1 MKKGKKK
8 TFVEMLLSSGI
19 ISQEALR
26 SALSEQWERGG
37 TLEEILVERG
47 ILTEEQLVQFLTS
60 KFSMLHYLDLKSV
73 DVDMEAV
80 EHIPARIARKY
91 LLIPVRKKGKSLAV
105 AMANPLNREMLAE
118 IKQVTDLKIRPFV
131 SRISDIKEAIE
142 EYYREVEEEEISAP
156 YAPER
161 LKGEIGLPLQKEK
174 TFETFIIS
182 ESNRL
187 AFILAKNIA
196 ETRGVSEKKL
206 FIFGPEGVG
215 KTHLLNA
222 IGNYILENETI
233 RGVLYT
239 DAIKFS
245 TLLRSFKTDK
255 DIDKFINTHTETD
268 VFLFDDLDALVGKER
283 AQEVLYTV
291 LSELHLLEKQIVI
304 TSSVPIKNLLAFNK
318 KLKSFVLEFMSAGI
332 KEPEEDLRRKVVLN
346 LLGDEKLPKNIIEL
360 IVKNITSNLR
370 ELETVVQ
377 EIITLKR
384 MGQEIDEEL
393 AKKIIEGFVE
403 IKT

>member
-142 EYYREVEEEEISAP
+142 EYYREVEGEEISAP

-377 EIITLKR
+377 EIVTLKR
-384 MGQEIDEEL
+384 IGQEIDEEL

>member
-1 MKKGKKK
+1 
-8 TFVEMLLSSGI
+8 
-19 ISQEALR
+19 R

-377 EIITLKR
+377 EIVTLKR
-384 MGQEIDEEL
+384 IGQEIDEEL

>member
-131 SRISDIKEAIE
+131 CRISDIKEAIE

-346 LLGDEKLPKNIIEL
+346 LLGDEKLPKNIIGL

-377 EIITLKR
+377 EIVTLKR
-384 MGQEIDEEL
+384 IGQEIDEEL

>member
-105 AMANPLNREMLAE
+105 VMANPLNREMLAE

-283 AQEVLYTV
+283 AQEVLYTI

-377 EIITLKR
+377 EIVTLKR
-384 MGQEIDEEL
+384 IGQEIDEEL

>member
-105 AMANPLNREMLAE
+105 VMANPLNREMLAE

-142 EYYREVEEEEISAP
+142 EYYREVEGEEISAP

-384 MGQEIDEEL
+384 IGQEIDEEL

>member
-105 AMANPLNREMLAE
+105 VMANPLNREMLAE

-142 EYYREVEEEEISAP
+142 EYYREVEGEEISAP

-161 LKGEIGLPLQKEK
+161 LKGEIGLPLEKEK

-268 VFLFDDLDALVGKER
+268 VFLFDDVDALVGKER
-283 AQEVLYTV
+283 AQEVLYTI

-377 EIITLKR
+377 EIVTLKR
-384 MGQEIDEEL
+384 IGQEIDEEL

>member
-1 MKKGKKK
+1 
-8 TFVEMLLSSGI
+8 
-19 ISQEALR
+19 
-26 SALSEQWERGG
+26 
-37 TLEEILVERG
+37 
-47 ILTEEQLVQFLTS
+47 
-60 KFSMLHYLDLKSV
+60 MLHYLDLKSV

-377 EIITLKR
+377 EIVTLKR
-384 MGQEIDEEL
+384 IGQEIDEEL

>member
-131 SRISDIKEAIE
+131 SRISDIEEAIE

-161 LKGEIGLPLQKEK
+161 LKGEIGLPLEKEK

-346 LLGDEKLPKNIIEL
+346 LLGDEKLSKNIIEL

-377 EIITLKR
+377 EIVTLKR
-384 MGQEIDEEL
+384 IGQEIDEEL

>member
-131 SRISDIKEAIE
+131 CRISDIKEAIE

-377 EIITLKR
+377 EIVTLKR
-384 MGQEIDEEL
+384 IGQEIDEEL

>member
-1 MKKGKKK
+1 MKKDKKK
-8 TFVEMLLSSGI
+8 SFVEMLLSSGI

-47 ILTEEQLVQFLTS
+47 VLTQEQLVQFLTS
-60 KFSMLHYLDLKSV
+60 KFPMLHYLDLKSI
-73 DVDMEAV
+73 DIDMEAV
-80 EHIPARIARKY
+80 EHVPARIARKY

-131 SRISDIKEAIE
+131 SRIGDIKEAIE
-142 EYYREVEEEEISAP
+142 EYYREIEEEQISLP

-239 DAIKFS
+239 DALKFF
-245 TLLRSFKTDK
+245 TLLRNFKTDK

-268 VFLFDDLDALVGKER
+268 VFLFDDIDTLVGKER

-291 LSELHLLEKQIVI
+291 LSELNLLEKQIVI

-346 LLGDEKLPKNIIEL
+346 LLGDEKLPKNIIDL
-360 IVKNITSNLR
+360 IVKNITSNLK

-384 MGQEIDEEL
+384 IGQKIDEEI

>member
-377 EIITLKR
+377 EIVTLKR
-384 MGQEIDEEL
+384 IGQEIDEEL
-393 AKKIIEGFVE
+393 AKKIIEGFFE

>member
-131 SRISDIKEAIE
+131 SRISDIEEAIE

-161 LKGEIGLPLQKEK
+161 LKGEIGLPLEKEK

-268 VFLFDDLDALVGKER
+268 VFLFDDVDALVGKER

-318 KLKSFVLEFMSAGI
+318 KLKSFVLEFMSTGI

-346 LLGDEKLPKNIIEL
+346 LLGDEKLSKNIIEL

-377 EIITLKR
+377 EIVTLKR
-384 MGQEIDEEL
+384 IGQEIDEEL

>member
-161 LKGEIGLPLQKEK
+161 LKGEIGLPLEKEK

-360 IVKNITSNLR
+360 IVKNITSNLK

-384 MGQEIDEEL
+384 IGQKIDEEI

>member
-131 SRISDIKEAIE
+131 SRISDIEEAIE

-161 LKGEIGLPLQKEK
+161 LKGEIGLPLEKEK

-268 VFLFDDLDALVGKER
+268 VFLFDDVDALVGKER

-346 LLGDEKLPKNIIEL
+346 LLGDEKLSKNIIEL

-377 EIITLKR
+377 EIVTLKR
-384 MGQEIDEEL
+384 IGQEIDEEL

>member
-377 EIITLKR
+377 EIVTLKR
-384 MGQEIDEEL
+384 IGQEIDEEL

>member
-8 TFVEMLLSSGI
+8 SFVEMLLSSGI

-47 ILTEEQLVQFLTS
+47 VLTQEQLVQFLTS
-60 KFSMLHYLDLKSV
+60 KFPMLHYLDLKSI
-73 DVDMEAV
+73 DIDMEAV
-80 EHIPARIARKY
+80 EHVPARIARKY

-131 SRISDIKEAIE
+131 SRIGDIKEAIE
-142 EYYREVEEEEISAP
+142 EYYREIEEEQISLP

-239 DAIKFS
+239 DALKFF
-245 TLLRSFKTDK
+245 TLLRNFKTDK

-268 VFLFDDLDALVGKER
+268 VFLFDDIDTLVGKER

-291 LSELHLLEKQIVI
+291 LSELNLLEKQIVI

-346 LLGDEKLPKNIIEL
+346 LLGDEKLPKNIIDL
-360 IVKNITSNLR
+360 IVKNITSNLK

-384 MGQEIDEEL
+384 IGQKIDEEI

>member
-1 MKKGKKK
+1 MKKDKKK
-8 TFVEMLLSSGI
+8 SFVEMLLSSGI

-47 ILTEEQLVQFLTS
+47 VLTQEQLVQFLTS
-60 KFSMLHYLDLKSV
+60 KFPMLHYLDLKSI
-73 DVDMEAV
+73 DIDMEAV
-80 EHIPARIARKY
+80 EHVPARIARKY

-131 SRISDIKEAIE
+131 SRIGDIKEAIE
-142 EYYREVEEEEISAP
+142 EYYREIEEEQISLP

-239 DAIKFS
+239 DALKFS
-245 TLLRSFKTDK
+245 TLLRNFKTDK

-268 VFLFDDLDALVGKER
+268 VFLFDDIDTLVGKER

-291 LSELHLLEKQIVI
+291 LSELNLLEKQIVI

-346 LLGDEKLPKNIIEL
+346 LLGDEKLPKNIIDL
-360 IVKNITSNLR
+360 IVKNITSNLK

-384 MGQEIDEEL
+384 IGQKIDEEI

>member
-105 AMANPLNREMLAE
+105 VMANPLNREMLAE

-142 EYYREVEEEEISAP
+142 EYYREVEGEEISAP

-161 LKGEIGLPLQKEK
+161 LKGEIGLPLEKEK

-206 FIFGPEGVG
+206 FIFGPEGIG

-268 VFLFDDLDALVGKER
+268 VFLFDDVDALVGKER
-283 AQEVLYTV
+283 AQEVLYTI

>member
-105 AMANPLNREMLAE
+105 VMANPLNREMLAE

-142 EYYREVEEEEISAP
+142 EYYREVEGEEISAP

-161 LKGEIGLPLQKEK
+161 LKGEIGLPLEKEK

-268 VFLFDDLDALVGKER
+268 VFLFDDVDALVGKER
-283 AQEVLYTV
+283 AQEVLYTI

>member
-8 TFVEMLLSSGI
+8 SFVEMLLSSGI

-47 ILTEEQLVQFLTS
+47 VLTQEQLVQFLTS
-60 KFSMLHYLDLKSV
+60 KFPMLHYLDLKSI
-73 DVDMEAV
+73 DIDMEAV
-80 EHIPARIARKY
+80 EHVPARIARKY

-131 SRISDIKEAIE
+131 SRIGDIKEAIE
-142 EYYREVEEEEISAP
+142 EYYREIEEEQISLP

-239 DAIKFS
+239 DALKFS
-245 TLLRSFKTDK
+245 TLLRNFKTDK

-268 VFLFDDLDALVGKER
+268 VFLFDDIDTLVGKER

-291 LSELHLLEKQIVI
+291 LSELNLLEKQIVI

-346 LLGDEKLPKNIIEL
+346 LLGDEKLPKNIIDL
-360 IVKNITSNLR
+360 IVKNITSNLK

-384 MGQEIDEEL
+384 IGQKIDEEI